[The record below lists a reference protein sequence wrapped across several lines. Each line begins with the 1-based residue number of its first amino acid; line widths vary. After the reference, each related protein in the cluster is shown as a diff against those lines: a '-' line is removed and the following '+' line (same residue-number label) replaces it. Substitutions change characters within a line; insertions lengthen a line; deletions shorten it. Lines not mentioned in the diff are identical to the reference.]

1 MIYVYIYVCMYTQ
14 ITTINKSIQL
24 ILDDNVNQLQAFGF
38 GMLPFVPRHTHTH
51 TYMFYGRSGRR

>member
-1 MIYVYIYVCMYTQ
+1 MYTQ

-38 GMLPFVPRHTHTH
+38 GLLPFVPSHI
-51 TYMFYGRSGRR
+51 YMCVCVLWKIRSALAIMPVNAKQ